1 MSKLSKDAIVTAAIE
16 ILDTEGENA
25 LTFRALAAR
34 LKTGAGAI
42 YWHVADKDALL
53 QAATDA
59 LIETTLRTAP
69 ASVQA
74 VALAIFDAVETR
86 PWLGTQLS
94 REPWQPAAGRIFE
107 AIGAGLPPL
116 PETQTFHAAS
126 ALMTLIL
133 GAAGQQ
139 SAARRLPSGT
149 HRPAFLATVAQTWS
163 TGPFTHRIAAQLR
176 DHDDRAQFLA
186 GIDLVLKGLEG

>member
-1 MSKLSKDAIVTAAIE
+1 MSRLSKDTIVTAAIA
-16 ILDTEGENA
+16 ILDAEGESA
-25 LTFRALAAR
+25 LTFRALSAH

-53 QAATDA
+53 SAATDA
-59 LIETTLRTAP
+59 LIEATLRTAP
-69 ASVQA
+69 ATA
-74 VALAIFDAVETR
+74 RDVAAALFDAVATR

-107 AIGAGLPPL
+107 VIGAALPPL
-116 PETQTFHAAS
+116 PETQAFHAAS
-126 ALMTLIL
+126 ALMSLIL
-133 GAAGQQ
+133 GMAGQQ

-149 HRPAFLATVAQTWS
+149 HRAAFLATVAQTWS
-163 TGPFTHRIAAQLR
+163 AGPFTHRIAAQLR

>member
-1 MSKLSKDAIVTAAIE
+1 MSKLSKDTIVTAAIE

-25 LTFRALAAR
+25 LTFRALSAH

-42 YWHVADKDALL
+42 YWHVADKDAVLS
-53 QAATDA
+53 AATDA

-69 ASVQA
+69 ATVQA

-107 AIGAGLPPL
+107 AVGSALPPL
-116 PETQTFHAAS
+116 PETQAFHAAS
-126 ALMTLIL
+126 ALMSLIL

-139 SAARRLPSGT
+139 SAARRLPSST
-149 HRPAFLATVAQTWS
+149 HRPAFLATVAQNWS

-186 GIDLVLKGLEG
+186 GIELVLKGLA